1 MSQQVK
7 NSPAVQEMQVR
18 FLGGEDP
25 LEESI
30 NFLVYFSTQTSHL
43 TVRTL
48 IILISASLAP
58 MQTFAELNKHVLL
71 TKATK

>member
-1 MSQQVK
+1 MKEKKNGCVIDEIYLVLSQYWT
-7 NSPAVQEMQVR
+7 PMT
-18 FLGGEDP
+18 P
-25 LEESI
+25 WSI

-48 IILISASLAP
+48 IILIFASLAP